1 MEAHLKETDLTY
13 VRPGDPAE
21 ISVDAYPGVEWKASV
36 ATISPATGAQFAV
49 LLAQNS
55 SGNWVKVVQRLP
67 VRLRIET
74 NDKAPPLRAG
84 MSVVVDID
92 TGHTRRLDSV
102 LARPMSSAATQETP
116 NRGILTLCVML
127 ATIMQALDTTIANV
141 ALPYMQGN
149 LAATQD
155 QINWVLTSYIV
166 VAAIMTPVTGFLAA
180 RLGRKRL
187 FLIAVVGFTVASVL
201 CGIAQSLPQMV
212 LFRLAQGVFGAP
224 LVPMSQSVLLDS
236 YPKEKHGSAMAMW
249 GVGVM
254 AGPILGPTLGSWL
267 TEYYNWRWVFYI
279 NVPIGI
285 VTFLG
290 LSAFLSESR
299 RQLISFDW
307 MGLATLSI
315 AVGALQL
322 FLDRG
327 EQLDWFGSREISLAL
342 LTPYLQNLMNYPV
355 LTAGMVLAPRGIGT
369 MVAMMIVGRLINRID
384 PRLLLLFG
392 FALTVAVLWEMTG
405 FTPDVSRFTLVRTG
419 IQQGLGLGFLF
430 VPLSTITFATLTPEF
445 RTQGTALFSLMRN
458 VGSSLGISVVIFLLT
473 RNTQAV
479 HSQIVEHITPF
490 NEALRNGMVHR
501 IWNMTTAL
509 GRAALDAEITR
520 QAAIIAYVD
529 DYKFM
534 MLIALA
540 AMPIVFLL
548 RKGAAQGTAGHA
560 VLE

>member
-1 MEAHLKETDLTY
+1 
-13 VRPGDPAE
+13 
-21 ISVDAYPGVEWKASV
+21 
-36 ATISPATGAQFAV
+36 
-49 LLAQNS
+49 
-55 SGNWVKVVQRLP
+55 
-67 VRLRIET
+67 
-74 NDKAPPLRAG
+74 
-84 MSVVVDID
+84 
-92 TGHTRRLDSV
+92 
-102 LARPMSSAATQETP
+102 
-116 NRGILTLCVML
+116 
-127 ATIMQALDTTIANV
+127 
-141 ALPYMQGN
+141 
-149 LAATQD
+149 
-155 QINWVLTSYIV
+155 
-166 VAAIMTPVTGFLAA
+166 
-180 RLGRKRL
+180 
-187 FLIAVVGFTVASVL
+187 
-201 CGIAQSLPQMV
+201 
-212 LFRLAQGVFGAP
+212 
-224 LVPMSQSVLLDS
+224 
-236 YPKEKHGSAMAMW
+236 MAMW

-254 AGPILGPTLGSWL
+254 VGPILGPTLGGWL

-307 MGLATLSI
+307 MGFTTLSI

-327 EQLDWFGSREISLAL
+327 EQLDWFGSREIIAELTISVLAFYVFIVHTFTTERPFIDPRIFKDRNFVVGLFFIFVVGIILLASLAL

-419 IQQGLGLGFLF
+419 IEQGLGLGFLF

-458 VGSSLGISVVIFLLT
+458 LGSSLGISVVIFLLT

-479 HSQIVEHITPF
+479 HSQIVEHMTPF

>member
-1 MEAHLKETDLTY
+1 
-13 VRPGDPAE
+13 
-21 ISVDAYPGVEWKASV
+21 
-36 ATISPATGAQFAV
+36 
-49 LLAQNS
+49 
-55 SGNWVKVVQRLP
+55 
-67 VRLRIET
+67 
-74 NDKAPPLRAG
+74 
-84 MSVVVDID
+84 
-92 TGHTRRLDSV
+92 
-102 LARPMSSAATQETP
+102 MSSAAAQETP

-149 LAATQD
+149 LSATQD

-166 VAAIMTPVTGFLAA
+166 AAAIMTPVTGFLAA

-187 FLIAVVGFTVASVL
+187 FLIAVVGFTAASVL
-201 CGIAQSLPQMV
+201 CGIAQSLPEMV

-236 YPKEKHGSAMAMW
+236 YPMEKHGSAMAMW

-254 AGPILGPTLGSWL
+254 VGPILGPTLGGWL

-290 LSAFLSESR
+290 LSAFLSESK
-299 RQLISFDW
+299 RQSLSFDW
-307 MGLATLSI
+307 LGFATLSI

-327 EQLDWFGSREISLAL
+327 EQLDWFGSREIIAELTMSVLAFYMFIVHTFTTDRPFIDPHIFKDRNFIVGLFFIFIVGIILLASLAL

-369 MVAMMIVGRLINRID
+369 MLAMMLVGRLINRVD

-392 FALTVAVLWEMTG
+392 LSLTVAVLWEMTG
-405 FTPDVSRFTLVRTG
+405 FTPDVSRFTLIRTG
-419 IQQGLGLGFLF
+419 IEQGLGLGFLF

-458 VGSSLGISVVIFLLT
+458 LGSSIGISVVIFLLT
-473 RNTQAV
+473 RNTQIM
-479 HSQIVEHITPF
+479 HSQLVEHVTPF
-490 NEALRNGMVHR
+490 NEALRNGNVHR

-548 RKGAAQGTAGHA
+548 RKGGPQTGAGHA